1 MKLNTKMVTR
11 VTFRIYDSEFGRQLD
26 ELLSKT
32 KMSQQDFFTMLI
44 REGYNNVYP
53 RYASVPSVNSKEEK
67 KDEMLDSSLKDIK
80 DLIMACHINE
90 KKSLDD
96 IKITGKDLM
105 AIVSCIYKMFLNGQ
119 DVEIQEDIEA
129 GKFDGV
135 PYRFK
140 RVRDC
145 K

>member
-11 VTFRIYDSEFGRQLD
+11 VTFRIYDAGFGKQLD

-32 KMSQQDFFTMLI
+32 KMSQQDFFMMLI
-44 REGYNNVYP
+44 QEGYNCVYP
-53 RYASVPSVNSKEEK
+53 RYASLPSVNSKEEK
-67 KDEMLDSSLKDIK
+67 KDELFDSSMKELK

-105 AIVSCIYKMFLNGQ
+105 AIMSCLYKMFLNEQ
-119 DVEIQEDIEA
+119 DEEIQEEMEA

-135 PYRFK
+135 PHRFK
-140 RVRDC
+140 RIRDC
-145 K
+145 R